1 MGTMRSLP
9 DRFWPAGYH
18 RRRGGP
24 AAVVI
29 AVLAALSLITWTV
42 VLIATGGGGGGR
54 CNTPADP
61 ANFGE
66 VLVADE
72 LADVPP
78 VPASAVPVRVLNG
91 GGQRGQANLVASLLG
106 DLGFTEAAPPA
117 NDPRYPK
124 EDLSCRGQL
133 RFGPAGAGAVRTLS
147 LVLPCTELVR
157 DGRTDGTVDLS
168 IGTVFGDVSPSATA
182 RKVLEQLAA
191 PAPAENTGPGG
202 DTGPAPPRA
211 DPKLVEQAASAD
223 C

>member
-1 MGTMRSLP
+1 MRSLP

-18 RRRGGP
+18 RRRGAP
-24 AAVVI
+24 AAIVI
-29 AVLAALSLITWTV
+29 GVLAALSLITWTV
-42 VLIATGGGGGGR
+42 VLIATAGSGGVGR
-54 CNTPADP
+54 CNPPADTT
-61 ANFGE
+61 NFGE
-66 VLVADE
+66 VLSANA

-106 DLGFTEAAPPA
+106 DLGFTEADPPA

-124 EDLSCRGQL
+124 EDLGCRGQL
-133 RFGPAGAGAVRTLS
+133 RFGQAGAGAARTLS

-157 DGRTDGTVDLS
+157 DGRPDGSVDLA
-168 IGTVFGDVSPSATA
+168 IGTGFGDVSPSNAA

-202 DTGPAPPRA
+202 ESTPAAAGA
-211 DPKLVEQAASAD
+211 DPQLIEQAASTG